1 VEGRW
6 RDSLLARIRLET
18 AWPLASGNITN
29 DDWLSVPSSNDPEIH
44 SDSTGYLKYWLHGEL
59 ELGFPEGRQPSHV
72 ETLFGLT
79 IRQMSW
85 EGWDAYQVS
94 GIPEYSVGAIPGY
107 VIDYR
112 QTWLIP
118 WMGLNIGSQKP
129 ASAITASIRFSPWM
143 HVVGRDVHMARPVP
157 ATFIDVMSGGMMFS
171 GGLGGKVRLSGKLWL
186 TGKLSFD
193 YCSGARGDT
202 YVYEVGNSTVSHYAN
217 TGGVAFSLFSTYL
230 GISTNP

>member
-1 VEGRW
+1 
-6 RDSLLARIRLET
+6 
-18 AWPLASGNITN
+18 
-29 DDWLSVPSSNDPEIH
+29 
-44 SDSTGYLKYWLHGEL
+44 
-59 ELGFPEGRQPSHV
+59 
-72 ETLFGLT
+72 
-79 IRQMSW
+79 
-85 EGWDAYQVS
+85 
-94 GIPEYSVGAIPGY
+94 
-107 VIDYR
+107 
-112 QTWLIP
+112 
-118 WMGLNIGSQKP
+118 
-129 ASAITASIRFSPWM
+129 
-143 HVVGRDVHMARPVP
+143 MARPVP